1 MQPLADADYVRFRNL
16 IVSRT
21 GLDFPFPRRQDLGS
35 GLTRTLSQLHDI
47 QRYQPHR
54 IPAGTAL
61 PVDLGTLYETLIAR
75 DAFIWD
81 VLVDALT
88 ICETHFFRNTPQ
100 FEALREQVL
109 PDLIARQR
117 SEGKL
122 SLRLWSAGCAS
133 GEEAYSLAILL
144 REMLPDWKEWRLDI
158 LGTDINGRAVS
169 QARRGIYRDWSF
181 REASAFHWRDLYFDK
196 RDAEYGLHEDV
207 REMVHFETCN
217 LLENCLTMQNQTSY
231 LDLILCRNVIL
242 YFGTHARQ
250 WIYQLLHRALVPGGW
265 LLVGHADPPPPNFAA
280 FDTHS
285 FHGATFHQRP
295 FKGALAPQPEP
306 VPVEVDVEPESI
318 PTQAPR
324 IQEDS
329 DAMTKYRLGLWHAN
343 RQHWEEALLNC
354 QQAVEL
360 APTFTQAHFTL
371 ALIYQ
376 SLGLDEQAMGSLRH
390 TIYLE
395 RNWPLPHF
403 TLASILRQIGQ
414 PDGARRELRN
424 VLVLTARLSPDDPIE
439 GAEGLTAARLHA
451 VAERQMQSLPLA
463 DLSTEPAEL

>member
-1 MQPLADADYVRFRNL
+1 MLPLSDADYIRFRNL

-21 GLDFPFPRRQDLGS
+21 GLDFPIPRRQDLGS
-35 GLTRTLSQLHDI
+35 GLTRTLTQLHDI
-47 QRYQPHR
+47 QRYQPQR
-54 IPAGTAL
+54 IPASTIL
-61 PVDLGTLYETLIAR
+61 PVDLATLYDTLIAR

-100 FEALREQVL
+100 FEALRDEIL
-109 PDLIARQR
+109 PDLIARKR
-117 SEGKL
+117 NNGRL
-122 SLRLWSAGCAS
+122 ALRVWSAGCAS

-144 REMLPDWKEWRLDI
+144 REVLPDWKDWQLDI
-158 LGTDINGRAVS
+158 LGTDINGRAVR
-169 QARRGIYRDWSF
+169 QARRGVYRDWSF
-181 REASAFHWRDLYFDK
+181 REASAYHWRDLYFDK
-196 RDAEYGLHEDV
+196 NGAEYILHEDV

-217 LLENCLTMQNQTSY
+217 LLENCAALQNQTTN

-242 YFGTHARQ
+242 YFGSHARQ
-250 WIYQLLHRALVPGGW
+250 WIYQLLHRALIPGGW
-265 LLVGHADPPPPNFAA
+265 LLVGHADPPPPNFAD
-280 FDTHS
+280 FESRS
-285 FHGATFHQRP
+285 FHGTTFHQRP
-295 FKGALAPQPEP
+295 LKGAPAPQPPPSPPEP
-306 VPVEVDVEPESI
+306 NLDLEPL

-329 DAMTKYRLGLWHAN
+329 DALTKYRLGLWHAN

-360 APTFTQAHFTL
+360 DPTFTQAHFTL

-376 SLGLDEQAMGSLRH
+376 SLGLDEKAMGSLRH

-395 RNWPLPHF
+395 RNWPLPRF

-424 VLVLTARLSPDDPIE
+424 VMALTARMSPEDPID

-451 VAERQMQSLPLA
+451 AAERQIQNLPSV
-463 DLSTEPAEL
+463 DLNTEPAEL